1 MLAAPMDH
9 LLLAASIALNTAD
22 AAPEPL
28 EQQCAGHPL
37 QERFLA
43 DRSRVRVLVTSRR
56 TGKTVVL
63 CVDAA
68 RTAAR
73 VEPGTWVLYVTKTR
87 KNAKAVAWPEIKRVL
102 RESGHAYTVNE
113 SDLTITISGGGSIL
127 LGGADKITE
136 IEKYRGFNFALAI
149 VDECGTYPSDLLESL
164 RDEVL
169 EPATIDTGGRMIFS
183 GTPGPTLSGAWYEM
197 SGPQASDV
205 HRGTLMDNPH
215 LMRHLPPE
223 QRRAAIVD
231 FLAEVRER
239 NGWTEESPTYVREWL
254 GEWAQDDSV
263 LVFPFEP
270 ERNGWTP
277 AAGPLGLPSHSTT
290 GVLLAVQD
298 WRAVVALDAGYTDAN
313 GYAVLAT
320 HPHRREVFVLETH
333 KRRGQLI
340 EAAAQEI
347 RTLRERYTIDGRQP
361 AVVVDAGGM
370 GKIHAETLAQK
381 YGLPVTPAEKRE
393 KASAI
398 SMLRDDILSSRLRVF
413 AGPATDA
420 IREEWSVLAW
430 DGRREQIADGQ
441 DDHATDAAIYAH
453 RYLRN
458 YTRAI
463 PAPAPEPGTQ
473 QWHQKERQKMI
484 DEAQKRMRR
493 RLKKGRTVA

>member
-1 MLAAPMDH
+1 
-9 LLLAASIALNTAD
+9 
-22 AAPEPL
+22 
-28 EQQCAGHPL
+28 
-37 QERFLA
+37 
-43 DRSRVRVLVTSRR
+43 
-56 TGKTVVL
+56 
-63 CVDAA
+63 
-68 RTAAR
+68 
-73 VEPGTWVLYVTKTR
+73 
-87 KNAKAVAWPEIKRVL
+87 
-102 RESGHAYTVNE
+102 
-113 SDLTITISGGGSIL
+113 
-127 LGGADKITE
+127 
-136 IEKYRGFNFALAI
+136 
-149 VDECGTYPSDLLESL
+149 
-164 RDEVL
+164 
-169 EPATIDTGGRMIFS
+169 
-183 GTPGPTLSGAWYEM
+183 
-197 SGPQASDV
+197 
-205 HRGTLMDNPH
+205 
-215 LMRHLPPE
+215 
-223 QRRAAIVD
+223 
-231 FLAEVRER
+231 
-239 NGWTEESPTYVREWL
+239 
-254 GEWAQDDSV
+254 
-263 LVFPFEP
+263 
-270 ERNGWTP
+270 
-277 AAGPLGLPSHSTT
+277 
-290 GVLLAVQD
+290 VLLAVQD

-463 PAPAPEPGTQ
+463 PAPAPEPGTR

>member
-102 RESGHAYTVNE
+102 RESGHAYTANE

-205 HRGTLMDNPH
+205 HRGTLLDNPH

-223 QRRAAIVD
+223 QRRAAIVE

-254 GEWAQDDSV
+254 GKWAQDDSV

-320 HPHRREVFVLETH
+320 HPHRREVFVLEAH

-361 AVVVDAGGM
+361 AVVSTA
-370 GKIHAETLAQK
+370 
-381 YGLPVTPAEKRE
+381 YP
-393 KASAI
+393 
-398 SMLRDDILSSRLRVF
+398 SRR
-413 AGPATDA
+413 
-420 IREEWSVLAW
+420 RRS
-430 DGRREQIADGQ
+430 GRRRPRSACCAMTSYRAGCAFSQVLPPTRSARSGASWHGMAGASRSQ
-441 DDHATDAAIYAH
+441 TARTTTPPTRRSMHTVTCATILGRSRPRHPNQAH
-453 RYLRN
+453 N
-458 YTRAI
+458 NGTRRS
-463 PAPAPEPGTQ
+463 G
-473 QWHQKERQKMI
+473 
-484 DEAQKRMRR
+484 KR
-493 RLKKGRTVA
+493 